1 MNKAWSCQA
10 KNHSKFNNSKTFISI
25 LASFQ
30 TIACPIN
37 LYMQKKE
44 VCYTN
49 WKSLYNCLEMLVEHL
64 GIRSIEKSK
73 SVIHPRYTVIIRSL
87 ESRSNVRISVYN

>member
-10 KNHSKFNNSKTFISI
+10 KNHSKINNSKTFISI

-37 LYMQKKE
+37 LYIQKKKF
-44 VCYTN
+44 VTQVGNQY
-49 WKSLYNCLEMLVEHL
+49 
-64 GIRSIEKSK
+64 I
-73 SVIHPRYTVIIRSL
+73 TV
-87 ESRSNVRISVYN
+87 